1 MMNNICSVCNE
12 QEPGLLNV
20 AGISI
25 CQNIKTCKNTYKWR
39 TVHPWNSSLE
49 RIDVLKNI
57 VASIKLNT
65 DSYIAILHC
74 NENELKTFINVE
86 EAKIW
91 CNNYLV
97 ALGYIL
103 EE

>member
-39 TVHPWNSSLE
+39 TVHSWTSTLE

-57 VASIKLNT
+57 VVSIKPINGHFQAT
-65 DSYIAILHC
+65 IHC